1 MNGNTFHPYEP
12 YFWYACLP
20 LTLLLC
26 HYPLCLHFRHPPAL
40 ICDTNGLSVYNRY
53 GALSGQWYW
62 TEITVARA
70 LLHGVSGSSLQLD
83 LTTPGTWPPPG
94 APPDA
99 CPLAAITLTAAPAS
113 HSECYTLAI
122 ANDHLPRILE
132 QIADYV
138 QHLPPHA
145 NIAPTTSDAHHCQWY
160 KHPHAIA
167 KGNFSISLTLVLCT
181 SLASLAI
188 PASGQTASLP
198 GILLL
203 FIPGAPFLLGLGQ
216 LVNRTFRHTAR
227 PLVRIAPDG
236 LHLAL
241 ADPGQRNLARLPVR
255 GHFLSGARLANGDI
269 NCHIPWQTLRDIS
282 SRTRSSGLYHW
293 LEPVQNPVTVGMCA
307 GLGGLR
313 RCKTWQGSPHCLRFA
328 PCIPSQPA
336 SLPPRPGIL
345 NRF

>member
-1 MNGNTFHPYEP
+1 M
-12 YFWYACLP
+12 
-20 LTLLLC
+20 
-26 HYPLCLHFRHPPAL
+26 R
-40 ICDTNGLSVYNRY
+40 
-53 GALSGQWYW
+53 LSGDGY
-62 TEITVARA
+62 
-70 LLHGVSGSSLQLD
+70 
-83 LTTPGTWPPPG
+83 
-94 APPDA
+94 
-99 CPLAAITLTAAPAS
+99 
-113 HSECYTLAI
+113 
-122 ANDHLPRILE
+122 
-132 QIADYV
+132 
-138 QHLPPHA
+138 

-203 FIPGAPFLLGLGQ
+203 LIPGAPFLLGLGQ

-269 NCHIPWQTLRDIS
+269 S
-282 SRTRSSGLYHW
+282 SRTRSPGLYYW
-293 LEPVQNPVTVGMCA
+293 LRTCSKSRDGRDVRGIGRSAALQNLA
-307 GLGGLR
+307 R
-313 RCKTWQGSPHCLRFA
+313 
-328 PCIPSQPA
+328 
-336 SLPPRPGIL
+336 
-345 NRF
+345 

>member
-1 MNGNTFHPYEP
+1 M
-12 YFWYACLP
+12 
-20 LTLLLC
+20 
-26 HYPLCLHFRHPPAL
+26 R
-40 ICDTNGLSVYNRY
+40 
-53 GALSGQWYW
+53 LSGDGY
-62 TEITVARA
+62 
-70 LLHGVSGSSLQLD
+70 
-83 LTTPGTWPPPG
+83 
-94 APPDA
+94 
-99 CPLAAITLTAAPAS
+99 
-113 HSECYTLAI
+113 
-122 ANDHLPRILE
+122 
-132 QIADYV
+132 
-138 QHLPPHA
+138 
-145 NIAPTTSDAHHCQWY
+145 NIAPATSDARHCQWY

-203 FIPGAPFLLGLGQ
+203 LIPGAPFLLGLGQ

-255 GHFLSGARLANGDI
+255 GHFFSGARLANGDI
-269 NCHIPWQTLRDIS
+269 NCHIPWQTLRDIG
-282 SRTRSSGLYHW
+282 SRTRSPGLYQW